1 MTYVTYLK
9 IFREEPMKSRYASKP
24 DAPCPLCG
32 LPWAAGAPISKWLGD
47 WVHEPCKALKM
58 ASVASEGVRTVLPE
72 ARGWADTRDTLVRT
86 PRRGK
91 AFRSKVM

>member
-1 MTYVTYLK
+1 
-9 IFREEPMKSRYASKP
+9 MKSRYASKP

-72 ARGWADTRDTLVRT
+72 ARGSVDLPQQVGVKAVRQAGISRLGQLT
-86 PRRGK
+86 
-91 AFRSKVM
+91 